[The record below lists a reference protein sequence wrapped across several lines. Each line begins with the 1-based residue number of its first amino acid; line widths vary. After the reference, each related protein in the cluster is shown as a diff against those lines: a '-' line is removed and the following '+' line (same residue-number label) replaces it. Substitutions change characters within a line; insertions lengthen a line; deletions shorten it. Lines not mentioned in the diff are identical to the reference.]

1 MNRKIKTSEIAL
13 LLVPVIFLVGVG
25 IFLRGRSSTP
35 TERKLS
41 VSDIKFRRLPNRG
54 AKSGRVGIT
63 VFVRYEGQEPK
74 WWQKGVRAQW
84 LQNMRFVN
92 QKGKEY
98 SLYSFGGGQG
108 AYDVTRQSH
117 VLEYTCTIPDGYNN
131 NISKPGYFKGTAV
144 FANQLVPLKPLGVA
158 RFSVPVQLP

>member
-1 MNRKIKTSEIAL
+1 MNRKIKTSEIAF
-13 LLVPVIFLVGVG
+13 LLVPVIFLVGAG

-35 TERKLS
+35 TESKLS

-74 WWQKGVRAQW
+74 WWQKGVRDQR

-98 SLYSFGGGQG
+98 SLYSFGGGPG
-108 AYDVTRQSH
+108 AYDAAQQSH
-117 VLEYTCTIPDGYNN
+117 VLEYTCTVPDGYD
-131 NISKPGYFKGTAV
+131 ITKPGHFKGTAV
-144 FANQLVPLKPLGVA
+144 FADQLIPLKPLGVA

>member
-13 LLVPVIFLVGVG
+13 LLVPAIFLVGAGV
-25 IFLRGRSSTP
+25 FLRGRSSTP
-35 TERKLS
+35 TESKLS
-41 VSDIKFRRLPNRG
+41 VGDIKFRRLPNHG

-63 VFVRYEGQEPK
+63 VFIRYEGREPK

-92 QKGKEY
+92 QKGKDY
-98 SLYSFGGGQG
+98 SLYSFGGGPR
-108 AYDVTRQSH
+108 AYDLARQSH
-117 VLEYTCTIPDGYNN
+117 VLEYTCMIPDGYN
-131 NISKPGYFKGTAV
+131 ITKPGHFKGTAV
-144 FANQLVPLKPLGVA
+144 FADQLVPLKPLGVA